1 MGVSLKDVAALA
13 GVSVKTVSNVVN
25 DYAHVSEQTRAKVRQ
40 AITELG
46 YQPNLTARHLRY
58 GRSGIIA
65 LALPE
70 LDIPYFSEL
79 ARSVIGCAE
88 AQSWAVL
95 IEQTEGLRE
104 RELLIASGLRS
115 RTVDGVILSPLALDS
130 ADLAQLST
138 EMPVVLLGER
148 IGPGAAD
155 HVVIDNI
162 AAARAA
168 TEHLIGLGRRRIAA
182 IGARVVVGQDTSN
195 LRLAGYAQALN
206 AARIQLNPDLVVPVP
221 SYHRTPGADAMA
233 ALLAL
238 PEPPDAVFC
247 FNDLLALGALR
258 TLLARGLRV
267 PEDVALVGVD
277 DIEDGRFSTPTL
289 TTIRPDKTQIASV
302 AVNMLLERING
313 ADMPAREFQADFTLQ
328 IRESTIGRAAD

>member
-79 ARSVIGCAE
+79 ARSVISSAE

-95 IEQTEGLRE
+95 IEQTEGRRE

-115 RTVDGVILSPLALDS
+115 RTVDGLILSPLALDGE
-130 ADLAQLST
+130 DLARLGA
-138 EMPVVLLGER
+138 ELPVVLLGER

-155 HVVIDNI
+155 HVVIDNV

-168 TEHLIGLGRRRIAA
+168 TEHLIGLGRRRIGA
-182 IGARVVVGQDTSN
+182 IGARAVIGQDTSN
-195 LRLAGYAQALN
+195 LRLAGYAQALGT
-206 AARIQLNPDLVVPVP
+206 AGLPLEPDLVMPVP
-221 SYHRTPGADAMA
+221 RYHRPDGAQAMA
-233 ALLAL
+233 ALLDRA
-238 PEPPDAVFC
+238 EPPDAVFC

-289 TTIRPDKTQIASV
+289 TTIRPDKAQIATV
-302 AVNMLLERING
+302 AVRMLLERING
-313 ADMPAREFQADFTLQ
+313 ADMPPREFQAGFTLEV
-328 IRESTIGRAAD
+328 RESTVGRAAG

>member
-40 AITELG
+40 AIAELG

-79 ARSVIGCAE
+79 ATVVIGQAE

-95 IEQTEGLRE
+95 IEQTEGLRD

-115 RTVDGVILSPLALDS
+115 RTVDGLILSPLALDGE
-130 ADLAQLST
+130 DLAKLSR
-138 EMPVVLLGER
+138 EMPLVLLGER

-155 HVVIDNI
+155 HVVIDNV
-162 AAARAA
+162 AAAREA
-168 TEHLIGLGRRRIAA
+168 TEHLLSLGRRRVAA
-182 IGARVVVGQDTSN
+182 IGARAVVGQDTSN
-195 LRLAGYAQALN
+195 LRLAGYTEALR
-206 AARIQLNPDLVVPVP
+206 AAGLPLDPDLVIPVP
-221 SYHRTPGADAMA
+221 TYHRPAGAEAMA

-247 FNDLLALGALR
+247 LNDLLALGALR
-258 TLLARGLRV
+258 TLLSRGLRV

-277 DIEDGRFSTPTL
+277 DIEDGRYSTPTL
-289 TTIRPDKTQIASV
+289 TTIRPDKAQIGSV
-302 AVNMLLERING
+302 AVGMLLERING
-313 ADMPAREFQADFTLQ
+313 ANMPPREFPAGHTLE
-328 IRESTIGRAAD
+328 IRESTVGRAAR